1 MTQRNLTTGA
11 FMLLAIVLGTL
22 ALDAVI
28 PAISLLP
35 ALTLSDSVQ
44 NFVTVFL
51 GIFIEAAPFLLFG
64 SLASGLIAV
73 YVSADDV
80 AAFFPRNKAL
90 ATMTGALLGIA
101 FPVCECGVVP
111 VVRRLSQK
119 GLPISAGI
127 AFLLAAPVI
136 NPIVIASTYAA
147 FGLGPI
153 FWARI
158 GFTFVVAVAV
168 GIVFSAQPQLIK
180 ILRPRT
186 LVVAGGNFESRVPSP
201 ESEVPNPE
209 SPAGRSTALGTRDS
223 RGSRLQTA
231 LATAADDFFDV
242 GRYLVLGSMIA
253 ALLQTLVPQSALVA
267 IGRGPVSS
275 VLALQALAYVLSVCS
290 TVDAFLALSFVNT
303 FTTGAIISFL
313 VFGPMV
319 DIKSTLMFLGLFRQ
333 RAVAYLIALT
343 FLMTLFIGVF
353 INLNVGW

>member
-11 FMLLAIVLGTL
+11 FVLLAIVLGTL

-35 ALTLSDSVQ
+35 ALTLSDPLQ

-119 GLPISAGI
+119 GLPISSGI

-147 FGLGPI
+147 FGLGPV

-158 GFTFVVAVAV
+158 GFTFVVSVAV
-168 GIVFSAQPQLIK
+168 GLVFSVQPQLIK

-186 LVVAGGNFESRVPSP
+186 LAVAGGSHESGVPSP
-201 ESEVPNPE
+201 KNTNLGDS
-209 SPAGRSTALGTRDS
+209 GLGTRGS
-223 RGSRLQTA
+223 RGSRLQSA

-343 FLMTLFIGVF
+343 FLMALFIGVF

>member
-11 FMLLAIVLGTL
+11 FVLLAIVLGTL
-22 ALDAVI
+22 ALDVVI

-35 ALTLSDSVQ
+35 ALTLSDPLQ

-119 GLPISAGI
+119 GLPISSGI

-158 GFTFVVAVAV
+158 GFTFVVAVTV
-168 GIVFSAQPQLIK
+168 GLVFSAQPQLIK

-186 LVVAGGNFESRVPSP
+186 LVVTGGSSELPIPSRESRDPQ
-201 ESEVPNPE
+201 
-209 SPAGRSTALGTRDS
+209 
-223 RGSRLQTA
+223 GSRLQSA
-231 LATAADDFFDV
+231 LVTAADDFFDV
-242 GRYLVLGSMIA
+242 GRYLVLGSVIA

-303 FTTGAIISFL
+303 FTSGAIVSFL

-343 FLMTLFIGVF
+343 FLMALFIGVF
-353 INLNVGW
+353 INLNLGW